1 MHWEET
7 SPVQTGGLPLSGKG
21 FVLTGTLASMSREE
35 AKARLLALGAK
46 VSGSVSGKTD
56 YVVVGVDPGSKAVRA
71 RELGVSVLDEDGFL
85 RMLAGHGGA

>member
-1 MHWEET
+1 MPERDDAAAR
-7 SPVQTGGLPLSGKG
+7 LCRLSGKG

-56 YVVVGVDPGSKAVRA
+56 YVVVGGT
-71 RELGVSVLDEDGFL
+71 
-85 RMLAGHGGA
+85 